1 MSDELI
7 VPMWGTGELIDL
19 SPAPAAIK
27 AATDEELGA
36 WYALHFKPVK
46 DTFGLV
52 KEELIGRMEKRG
64 QTLLPLENGQ
74 TVECKKNPKRS
85 CTEAGLAG
93 LREIEKRINEE
104 HGIAISLV
112 RVKIEAKPDMR
123 GVAKAK
129 KLGDEFAEMID
140 INIEEDPGYPSLKV
154 TGMTEAQR
162 EKILHG

>member
-1 MSDELI
+1 MSDELM

-36 WYALHFKPVK
+36 WYAMHYEPVRE
-46 DTFGLV
+46 TFDLV
-52 KEELIGRMEKRG
+52 KEELITRMEKRG
-64 QTLLPLENGQ
+64 QTLLPLGNGQ
-74 TVECKKNPKRS
+74 VVECKKTAKRS

-93 LREIEKRINEE
+93 LRQVEKKIHDE
-104 HGIAISLV
+104 HGIVISLV

-129 KLGDEFAEMID
+129 KLGDEFGEMIAL
-140 INIEEDPGYPSLKV
+140 NIQEEPGYPSLKV